1 MNIDVEF
8 VAKVIGVLAVIAGA
22 VGSTYKAIIRH
33 LDKHLDAKLAP
44 LTKWTQ
50 NQQTDINDGAERD
63 AIMMEA
69 QLASM
74 EAIHEGKNNGNVTG
88 AISKLQQYMFK
99 QSNKPSSYAKE

>member
-1 MNIDVEF
+1 MHVDILL
-8 VAKVIGVLAVIAGA
+8 LATVVGALATIAGA
-22 VGSTYKAIIRH
+22 IGATYKVIVRR

-50 NQQTDINDGAERD
+50 NQQRDINLSAERD

-69 QLASM
+69 QIVSL

-88 AISKLQQYMFK
+88 AIAKLRQYMLK
-99 QSNKPSSYAKE
+99 HSSKPSSYVKD